1 MGSLSGTLLKRH
13 PSLGANRYGNI
24 KESFLTREGTKMA
37 GYYVLS
43 KTDSG
48 AFRFALKAGNHEII
62 LASENY
68 VAKNS
73 AEKGIASVQ
82 KNAPDDT
89 KYERLI
95 AKDGQ
100 FYFNLKAGNGE
111 IIGTSEM
118 YTSTQGRDNGIESVQ
133 KNGPTTDIRDKT
145 TPDA

>member
-1 MGSLSGTLLKRH
+1 
-13 PSLGANRYGNI
+13 
-24 KESFLTREGTKMA
+24 MA

-43 KTDSG
+43 KTGSG

-62 LASENY
+62 LVSENY

-82 KNAPDDT
+82 KNAPDDA

-118 YTSTQGRDNGIESVQ
+118 YKSTQGRDNGIESVQ
-133 KNGPTTDIRDKT
+133 KNGPITDIRDET
-145 TPDA
+145 ASEA